1 VTRIFALV
9 ALGLAGCNSAGG
21 APKDGA
27 GGGEGAGPPAMPV
40 EVVVA
45 RSDTVVDAILAT
57 GQIEAVQSIELRPDI
72 EGRIDAILVREGSLV
87 SRGQALIKVDD
98 AELKAEVARAEAE
111 RDLARQSLTRTRE
124 LLSQKASSQSELER
138 AEATS
143 RSTEAQ
149 YRLLKVRLD
158 RTTVRAPFS
167 GVAGRRLVSLGDYVT
182 TSDGLMTVQ
191 TVSPQRAVFQVP
203 ERYADQLEVGQRVT
217 FRVAALPGREFAGR
231 VDFVDP
237 VVQLP
242 GRTITVKAQVPN
254 PRREL
259 QSGMFIEIRLATAVR
274 PNAVVI
280 AEDAVLPLQGANF
293 AWVVIDG
300 KATRRSVELGV
311 RTPGFVEALAG
322 VEAGEQVVVG
332 GQERLAEGAAAAATV
347 VDRTPSSG
355 RESVGGTSA
364 AQADTGRKADTTA
377 AKTAETRKAGGSERP

>member
-1 VTRIFALV
+1 
-9 ALGLAGCNSAGG
+9 
-21 APKDGA
+21 
-27 GGGEGAGPPAMPV
+27 MPV

-124 LLSQKASSQSELER
+124 LLSQKASSQSEMER

-149 YRLLKVRLD
+149 YQLLKVRLD
-158 RTTVRAPFS
+158 RTTVRAPFT
-167 GVAGRRLVSLGDYVT
+167 GVVGRRMVSLGDYVT
-182 TSDGLMTVQ
+182 TSDDLMAVQ

-203 ERYADQLEVGQRVT
+203 ERYADKLKVGQQVT
-217 FRVAALPGREFAGR
+217 FRVAALPGRQFSGR

-259 QSGMFIEIRLATAVR
+259 QSGMFIEVRLATDVR
-274 PNAVVI
+274 PKAVVI

-293 AWVVIDG
+293 VWVVIDG
-300 KATRRSVELGV
+300 KATRRPLELGV
-311 RTPGFVEALAG
+311 RTPGFVEALTG

-332 GQERLAEGAAAAATV
+332 GQERLSEGAPAAPTV
-347 VDRTPSSG
+347 LDRTPASG

-364 AQADTGRKADTTA
+364 EQADSAGKTA
-377 AKTAETRKAGGSERP
+377 AKPGSPAAKADSAAPERK